1 MTDHRTQVEEMIA
14 DYRRSS
20 QRLSEVDEE
29 LASIEETAGD
39 ERGDVS
45 VTVGSGGA
53 LRRVWL
59 AEQVYRTHSPDELG
73 RLIVRLSATATA
85 RIAERTD
92 AVLATVLPSGS
103 DPAALRVDSATS
115 AAAASSVT
123 GVSVPNGSGVADN
136 GPRNSAAEPEQDESL
151 EPRSWLRDVG
161 AAERDR

>member
-1 MTDHRTQVEEMIA
+1 MTDHRAQVEEMIA

-39 ERGDVS
+39 ERGNVS

-103 DPAALRVDSATS
+103 DPAALRADSAAS
-115 AAAASSVT
+115 ASSVT

>member
-1 MTDHRTQVEEMIA
+1 MTDHRAQVEEMIA

-20 QRLSEVDEE
+20 QRLSEVDDE
-29 LASIEETAGD
+29 LATIEETVGD
-39 ERGDVS
+39 DRGEVS

-103 DPAALRVDSATS
+103 DPAALRADSAVS
-115 AAAASSVT
+115 SGAASSVT
-123 GVSVPNGSGVADN
+123 GVSVPNGAAVADN
-136 GPRNSAAEPEQDESL
+136 GPETSAAEPEQEESL

-161 AAERDR
+161 AAERNR

>member
-29 LASIEETAGD
+29 LASIEETAAD

-73 RLIVRLSATATA
+73 GLIVRLSATATA

-103 DPAALRVDSATS
+103 DPAALRADSTTT
-115 AAAASSVT
+115 AASAVT
-123 GVSVPNGSGVADN
+123 GVSVPDGSAVADN